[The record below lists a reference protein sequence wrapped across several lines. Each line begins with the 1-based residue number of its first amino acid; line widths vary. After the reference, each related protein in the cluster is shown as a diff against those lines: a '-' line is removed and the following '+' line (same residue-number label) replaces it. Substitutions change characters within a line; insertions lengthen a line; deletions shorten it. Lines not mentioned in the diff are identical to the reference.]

1 MVSPSRWP
9 NSFLNAGQSVSSSAI
24 FRKLFNYLNSN
35 ASYELVEVTLRKRT
49 YTDSTSGQLAGM
61 VIGNKGY
68 LEDAYEIKRVKLI
81 NGKWLI
87 K

>member
-49 YTDSTSGQLAGM
+49 YTDSTPGQLAGM
-61 VIGNKGY
+61 IMATKDI
-68 LEDAYEIKRVKLI
+68 LKMLMKL
-81 NGKWLI
+81 NVLNL
-87 K
+87 